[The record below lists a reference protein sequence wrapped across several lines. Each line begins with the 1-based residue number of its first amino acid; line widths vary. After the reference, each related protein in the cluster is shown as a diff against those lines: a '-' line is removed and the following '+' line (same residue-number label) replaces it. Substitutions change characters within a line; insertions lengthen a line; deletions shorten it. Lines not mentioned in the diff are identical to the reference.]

1 MIGKICKFKS
11 GNTYAERVKV
21 LGLYREFTTA
31 YEVEVIGE
39 NHNIPYHWR
48 KKNVP
53 GVVFPA
59 WNFCLTIIENEVEDD
74 NIDITMDEWAAIA
87 LV

>member
-11 GNTYAERVKV
+11 GDTYAERVKV
-21 LGLYREFTTA
+21 LGLFSVFATA

-39 NHNIPYHWR
+39 NHNIPNDWCN
-48 KKNVP
+48 KNVP

-59 WNFCLTIIENEVEDD
+59 WDFCLTIIENEVKDD
-74 NIDITMDEWAAIA
+74 NIDITMEEWAAIA